1 MSLPPVSTRY
11 MAPAGLGNAEA
22 AADGVVLTTGTTAFV
37 KTGWSQLTAGLPQA
51 ISGFF
56 LTFMPDPFDTTAN
69 TFVDIAI
76 GASGSEVVVL
86 ENYYYTIGTFAYH
99 GIMREFPLAIPANT
113 RIAIRVSQGN
123 ANAKTTRVF
132 FQPIFTSTLTPNNAM
147 VCTTVGTTGAS
158 LTGTSVIGGN
168 GSWGSAVTLTSGLT
182 YPVRHLALSWFAYGS
197 QHNHLRFSTDTG
209 GNNRVGPAV
218 WQLSNDTSHN
228 LPLLPLAL
236 PANTPLYVSSN
247 SFGTVQLAAYL
258 FG

>member
-1 MSLPPVSTRY
+1 MSLPPVSTQY
-11 MAPAGLGNAEA
+11 MDPAGLGAADE

-37 KTGWSQLTAGLPQA
+37 KTAWSQLTAGLPQA

-56 LTFMPDPFDTTAN
+56 LTLMPDPFDTTAN
-69 TFVDIAI
+69 TFVDIGI
-76 GASGSEVVVL
+76 GAASSEVPIL

-99 GIMREFPLAIPANT
+99 AIMREFPLAIPANT

-147 VCTTVGTTGAS
+147 VCTTLGTTGAS
-158 LTGTSVIGGN
+158 LTGTAVIGGN
-168 GSWGSAVTLTSGLT
+168 GSFGTPVLLTSGLT
-182 YPVRHLALSWFAYGS
+182 HPVRKFTASWFSYGS
-197 QHNHLRFSTDTG
+197 QHNHLRLSTDSAGT
-209 GNNRVGPAV
+209 NRIGPAL
-218 WQLSNDTSHN
+218 WQLSNDVSHN